1 MSKTICITGASSGIG
16 KSIGDYLTDRGYR
29 VIGSSRTPDKY
40 PDSRFLLLPLDVQQ
54 KDSVQAFI
62 NQVLAHSPT
71 IDVLINNAGI
81 GITGPAEEIPD
92 SEIHKVFETNFY
104 GPIRMMKAVLPI
116 MRAQQRGHIINI
128 TSIAGYMGLPYR
140 SYYSASKAAL
150 EMLTEAMRMENKNF
164 QIQLTNVAP
173 GDFATNIAAGRYHHP
188 LRQESAY
195 YTDYKTTLDLI
206 NSHVQSGQ
214 DPIEMA
220 RLIYRIIQ
228 NPHPKVSYK
237 VGSFLQK
244 FSVFLKKNL
253 PSRWYEK
260 MLMNHYKIGK

>member
-16 KSIGDYLTDRGYR
+16 KSIGNYLTDKGYR
-29 VIGSSRTPDKY
+29 VIGSSRTPEKY
-40 PDSRFLLLPLDVQQ
+40 PDSRFLLLPLEV
-54 KDSVQAFI
+54 KNPDSVQTFMQ
-62 NQVLAHSPT
+62 QVVAHSPQ

-81 GITGPAEEIPD
+81 GITGPAEEIPE

-104 GPIRMMKAVLPI
+104 GPIRMMKAVLPL
-116 MRAQQRGHIINI
+116 MRAQQGGHIINI

-150 EMLTEAMRMENKNF
+150 EMLTEAMRIENKAFN
-164 QIQLTNVAP
+164 IQLTNVAP
-173 GDFATNIAAGRYHHP
+173 GDFATNISAGRYHHP
-188 LRQESAY
+188 LHPDSPY

-206 NSHVQSGQ
+206 NGHVQSGN
-214 DPIEMA
+214 DPIELA
-220 RLIYRIIQ
+220 RLIYQIIQ
-228 NPHPKVSYK
+228 NPHPKVGYK

-253 PSRWYEK
+253 PGRWYEK